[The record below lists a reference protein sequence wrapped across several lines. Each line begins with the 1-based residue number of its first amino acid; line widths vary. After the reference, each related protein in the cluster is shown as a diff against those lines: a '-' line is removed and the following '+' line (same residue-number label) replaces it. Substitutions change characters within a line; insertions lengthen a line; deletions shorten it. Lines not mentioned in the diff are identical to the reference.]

1 MLRELHPEATVLVT
15 DDDIADDRGPETSRA
30 WAERTISL
38 CIKEFEQLRGSCS
51 LGSYGDC
58 MRITWGRDT
67 FALTRSGLPIRFR
80 DVGALGSLALQPFS
94 RAGGASLVC

>member
-1 MLRELHPEATVLVT
+1 
-15 DDDIADDRGPETSRA
+15 
-30 WAERTISL
+30 
-38 CIKEFEQLRGSCS
+38 
-51 LGSYGDC
+51 

-67 FALTRSGLPIRFR
+67 FALTRSVCLSGFR